1 MTSKKEIEAAETA
14 IIALYITC
22 DSYALEMAKA
32 ALEAAEKVRVDVAT
46 KREEKLI
53 ADNERYERKRYDASN
68 VYAGLFR
75 DFTTLTEL
83 LNKNIKREEKLREA
97 LEAMIPPQPH
107 CILDEATM
115 PDSCRGK
122 SFDKFTEKQAQ
133 QVVFRAPHSLY
144 NIQQAKQALQQE
156 D

>member
-83 LNKNIKREEKLREA
+83 LNKNIKREEDLREA
-97 LEAMIPPQPH
+97 LKKTVRR
-107 CILDEATM
+107 TM
-115 PDSCRGK
+115 KKYVSYTVQLK
-122 SFDKFTEKQAQ
+122 HIKK
-133 QVVFRAPHSLY
+133 
-144 NIQQAKQALQQE
+144 IAKQALQKE

>member
-97 LEAMIPPQPH
+97 LEFYA
-107 CILDEATM
+107 D
-115 PDSCRGK
+115 
-122 SFDKFTEKQAQ
+122 
-133 QVVFRAPHSLY
+133 SLY
-144 NIQQAKQALQQE
+144 KEGLAYVKKEDRGIPINPCDPGTLYTPYKLSYDKGEIAKQALQQE